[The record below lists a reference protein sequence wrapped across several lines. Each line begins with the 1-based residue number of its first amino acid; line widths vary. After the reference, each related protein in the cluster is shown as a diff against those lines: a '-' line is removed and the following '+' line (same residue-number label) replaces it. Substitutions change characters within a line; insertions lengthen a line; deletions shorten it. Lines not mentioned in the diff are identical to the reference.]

1 MYAQFF
7 GNYLLNKRAV
17 TAEQL
22 TQAIE
27 EQHIRHIK
35 LGILAINAGLM
46 TTEQVDSILL
56 RQAEENRNFGE
67 LAIEEGF
74 LTREQIESLLNEQ
87 IPVYLLIG
95 ERLVENG
102 VLTEAEL
109 EQYVVSYQEEN
120 ALSQPGDSDTIQ
132 QDLQTLLQNLFIL
145 AEDNIP
151 EHFFQY
157 ISLLYSNLIRLIGDD
172 FMTLNPTL
180 ITEYVTN
187 RCCGQIIN
195 GEISLTSYLDM
206 EEDAAIAFASRY
218 AETEFAEYDAYV
230 EAAMNDF
237 LNLQNGL
244 FNVNISNER
253 SIELILNPAV
263 VLDNTMVS
271 STSKILLL
279 PIIYP
284 FGTLNFFFKI

>member
-1 MYAQFF
+1 
-7 GNYLLNKRAV
+7 
-17 TAEQL
+17 
-22 TQAIE
+22 
-27 EQHIRHIK
+27 
-35 LGILAINAGLM
+35 
-46 TTEQVDSILL
+46 
-56 RQAEENRNFGE
+56 
-67 LAIEEGF
+67 
-74 LTREQIESLLNEQ
+74 
-87 IPVYLLIG
+87 
-95 ERLVENG
+95 
-102 VLTEAEL
+102 
-109 EQYVVSYQEEN
+109 
-120 ALSQPGDSDTIQ
+120 
-132 QDLQTLLQNLFIL
+132 
-145 AEDNIP
+145 
-151 EHFFQY
+151 
-157 ISLLYSNLIRLIGDD
+157 
-172 FMTLNPTL
+172 MTLNPTL

-253 SIELILNPAV
+253 SIELVLNPAV